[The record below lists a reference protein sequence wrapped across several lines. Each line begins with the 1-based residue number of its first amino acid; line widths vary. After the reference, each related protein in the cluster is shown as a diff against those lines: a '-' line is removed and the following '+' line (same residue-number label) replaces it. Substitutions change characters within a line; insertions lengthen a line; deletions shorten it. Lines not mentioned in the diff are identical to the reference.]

1 MRKKINKKILTT
13 TIYEKQK
20 FHSDCFKNE
29 SAMAIK
35 LEGGA
40 ANSPPAC
47 LGLRW
52 VNSSFAII
60 NN

>member
-29 SAMAIK
+29 SVMAIK
-35 LEGGA
+35 LEGGG
-40 ANSPPAC
+40 ANSPPQP
-47 LGLRW
+47 
-52 VNSSFAII
+52 V
-60 NN
+60 